1 MKRFLSFLFILTAL
15 VSACAPAVAT
25 TAAPEASEPAA
36 TGTEE
41 PQALSQAVL
50 NTPLPAVA
58 EAPIIE
64 SPAILNIQ
72 MLDEVNGWAL
82 TEEKVVRTNDGGVTW
97 YDVTPKNL
105 KDAGYLVNTDFLDE
119 NTAWVQFP
127 DMNKYP
133 NGGTLYHTTNG
144 GLTWESFST
153 PFSGGYIQFVDA
165 NNGWMLSDL
174 GVGAGSMAV
183 SVFQTSDAGK
193 TWNRTYTN
201 DPNLADASDTL
212 PLGGIKNLI
221 LPLNAK
227 TAWIGGV
234 VYAPGETYLF
244 RSDDNGKTWVNIN
257 LILPQEAA
265 GSELS
270 VIGMVFLSPK
280 TGLLALRVATETPK
294 TIVYVTQDGGNT
306 WTQSEVSF
314 EGYGLLETPSANEMV
329 FYVNDQFYVTK
340 DAGVTVQEIIPDVKF
355 GDAIMDMSFANAQT
369 GWIVASDASGNY
381 TLYKT
386 TDSGST
392 WTVLSQ

>member
-1 MKRFLSFLFILTAL
+1 MKRFLSFLFVLAIL
-15 VSACAPAVAT
+15 VSACAPAVT
-25 TAAPEASEPAA
+25 STVAPEASEPAA

-41 PQALSQAVL
+41 PQAQLQAVQ

-64 SPAILNIQ
+64 SPAILSIQ

-82 TEEKVVRTNDGGVTW
+82 TEEQVVRTNDGGVTW

-105 KDAGYLVNTDFLDE
+105 KDAGYLVNTDFLDA

-133 NGGTLYHTTNG
+133 NGGTLYHTTDG
-144 GLTWESFST
+144 GLTWESFAT
-153 PFSGGYIQFVDA
+153 PFSGGSIQFIDSQ
-165 NNGWMLSDL
+165 NGWMMSDL

-193 TWNRTYTN
+193 TWDRTYTN
-201 DPNLADASDTL
+201 DPNLAEASDTL

-221 LPLNAK
+221 LPLNTK

-234 VYAPGETYLF
+234 VYAPGQTYLF

-257 LILPQEAA
+257 LSLPQEAA

-270 VIGMVFLSPK
+270 VIGMVFISSK
-280 TGLLALRVATETPK
+280 TGVLAVRVASDTPK
-294 TIVYVTQDGGNT
+294 TIVYVSQDGGNT
-306 WTQSEVSF
+306 WTQSDVSF

-340 DAGVTVQEIIPDVKF
+340 DAGVTVQEIVPDIKF
-355 GDAIMDMSFANAQT
+355 GDTIVDMSFANAQT
-369 GWIVASDASGNY
+369 GWVVVSDVSGKY
-381 TLYKT
+381 ILYKT

-392 WTVLSQ
+392 WTIQSQ

>member
-58 EAPIIE
+58 EVPIIE

-153 PFSGGYIQFVDA
+153 PFSGG
-165 NNGWMLSDL
+165 
-174 GVGAGSMAV
+174 
-183 SVFQTSDAGK
+183 
-193 TWNRTYTN
+193 
-201 DPNLADASDTL
+201 
-212 PLGGIKNLI
+212 
-221 LPLNAK
+221 
-227 TAWIGGV
+227 
-234 VYAPGETYLF
+234 
-244 RSDDNGKTWVNIN
+244 
-257 LILPQEAA
+257 
-265 GSELS
+265 
-270 VIGMVFLSPK
+270 
-280 TGLLALRVATETPK
+280 
-294 TIVYVTQDGGNT
+294 
-306 WTQSEVSF
+306 
-314 EGYGLLETPSANEMV
+314 
-329 FYVNDQFYVTK
+329 
-340 DAGVTVQEIIPDVKF
+340 
-355 GDAIMDMSFANAQT
+355 
-369 GWIVASDASGNY
+369 
-381 TLYKT
+381 
-386 TDSGST
+386 
-392 WTVLSQ
+392 

>member
-1 MKRFLSFLFILTAL
+1 MKRFLSFLFVLTLL

-41 PQALSQAVL
+41 PQAFSQAAL

-64 SPAILNIQ
+64 SPAILSIQ
-72 MLDEVNGWAL
+72 MLNEVNGWAL
-82 TEEKVVRTNDGGVTW
+82 TEEDVVRTNDGGVTW
-97 YDVTPKNL
+97 YKVTPKNL

-153 PFSGGYIQFVDA
+153 PFSGGYIQFIDA

-221 LPLNAK
+221 LPLNTK

-381 TLYKT
+381 ILYKT
-386 TDSGST
+386 TDGGST